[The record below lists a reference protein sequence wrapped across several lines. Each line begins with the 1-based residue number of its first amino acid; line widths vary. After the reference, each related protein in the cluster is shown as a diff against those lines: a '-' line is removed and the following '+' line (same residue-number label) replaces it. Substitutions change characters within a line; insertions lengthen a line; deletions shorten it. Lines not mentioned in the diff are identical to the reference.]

1 MKLLTTQKNVIFD
14 FIQKANMEHSMFQIN
29 EDNNK
34 SVIKY
39 VGTEF
44 FFNFDEE
51 VKNLGIGSFT
61 SLKFSPGEN
70 DYVEKVFI
78 DDTSFATKLS
88 YFNRWLNSLIKEVN
102 VVDKWSQLKKE
113 ISNIRLSDFND
124 SSSFNAN
131 EQEEIKTKIT
141 TLKQRVQTL
150 NLPPDKLSI
159 IEAKLDHL
167 TTLTTLLTKTDWN
180 ALFLG
185 TLATMI
191 IAVTL
196 TPEIGRQ
203 IWEYAKQV
211 FSNLFLH

>member
-14 FIQKANMEHSMFQIN
+14 LIQKANMEHSMFQIN

-34 SVIKY
+34 SIIKY

-51 VKNLGIGSFT
+51 VKNLGITSFT

-70 DYVEKVFI
+70 DYVEKIFI

-88 YFNRWLNSLIKEVN
+88 YFNRWLSSLINEVN

-124 SSSFNAN
+124 SSFFNAN

-150 NLPPDKLSI
+150 NLPADKLSI
-159 IEAKLDHL
+159 IEKKLDHL
-167 TTLTTLLTKTDWN
+167 TTLTTSLTKTDWN

-196 TPEIGRQ
+196 TPESGKQ
-203 IWEYAKQV
+203 IWEYVKQV
-211 FSNLFLH
+211 FSNLFLY

>member
-14 FIQKANMEHSMFQIN
+14 FIQIANMEHDMFQIN

-34 SVIKY
+34 SIIKY

-51 VKNLGIGSFT
+51 VKNLGITSVT

-88 YFNRWLNSLIKEVN
+88 LFNKWLSSLIKEVN

-131 EQEEIKTKIT
+131 EQEEINTKIT

-159 IEAKLDHL
+159 IEKKLDHL
-167 TTLTTLLTKTDWN
+167 TTLTISLTKTDWN

-191 IAVTL
+191 IAVAL
-196 TPEIGRQ
+196 TPESGKQ

-211 FSNLFLH
+211 FSNLFLY